1 MKGRHPCQFVCVYA
15 SVRVCVRGS
24 AHARECLYDA
34 FFHASHVWE
43 YSLLPRDLQAKGR
56 GPLALW
62 RGVAARSRI
71 RRWRCRRASMALEGR
86 RCWHSKQSLVDTTG
100 GVSLP
105 PRVRH
110 WGYYSEEAP
119 SRGRCWRVERR
130 REGDEGPRSSPAP
143 RGSVKRS
150 RLRCHF
156 VRRAS
161 APPRVQWRS
170 LILLCQV
177 TRGVLGQGACACVC
191 ACMCACARTCVYVY
205 VSGASI

>member
-1 MKGRHPCQFVCVYA
+1 MCEGKCARARMSIRRILSREPCMGIFPPSSGPSSQRERTF
-15 SVRVCVRGS
+15 GS
-24 AHARECLYDA
+24 PE
-34 FFHASHVWE
+34 
-43 YSLLPRDLQAKGR
+43 
-56 GPLALW
+56 
-62 RGVAARSRI
+62 GVAARSRI

-86 RCWHSKQSLVDTTG
+86 RCWHSKQSLVGTTG

-105 PRVRH
+105 PRIRH